1 MNSFNRAHAHGDS
14 NMADMT
20 IKEAAEMT
28 IDEALDVIEQS
39 GRQTNS
45 IQRNQ
50 ISFALYELKY
60 IMKDKAQAPE
70 AAKAIKSAAISTI
83 RNFFKGLEIPGGLSK
98 ADLRFHV
105 QINDGGEDKDPYFM
119 FFINKAPGIEEL
131 FKKAFS
137 ADIEVDDEGWCTKFA
152 LPQDYLRQ
160 ALNEFMM
167 NA

>member
-1 MNSFNRAHAHGDS
+1 
-14 NMADMT
+14 MADMT

-39 GRQTNS
+39 GRTTNS

-70 AAKAIKSAAISTI
+70 AAKAIKTAAISTI
-83 RNFFKGLEIPGGLSK
+83 RNFFKGLEIPGSLSK

-105 QINDGGEDKDPYFM
+105 QINDGGEDKDPHFM
-119 FFINKAPGIEEL
+119 FFISKAPGIQEL

-167 NA
+167 NV

>member
-1 MNSFNRAHAHGDS
+1 
-14 NMADMT
+14 MAD
-20 IKEAAEMT
+20 MT
-28 IDEALDVIEQS
+28 IDEALDVIEHS
-39 GRQTNS
+39 GRKTNS

-98 ADLRFHV
+98 ADLRFHI
-105 QINDGGEDKDPYFM
+105 QINDGGDDHNPYFM
-119 FFINKAPGIEEL
+119 FFIHKAPGIEEL
-131 FKKAFS
+131 FKKAFT
-137 ADIEVDDEGWCTKFA
+137 ADIDVDEDGWCTKFA

-167 NA
+167 NV

>member
-1 MNSFNRAHAHGDS
+1 
-14 NMADMT
+14 
-20 IKEAAEMT
+20 
-28 IDEALDVIEQS
+28 
-39 GRQTNS
+39 
-45 IQRNQ
+45 
-50 ISFALYELKY
+50 
-60 IMKDKAQAPE
+60 MKDKAQAPE

-119 FFINKAPGIEEL
+119 FFIHKTPGIEEL

-167 NA
+167 NV

>member
-1 MNSFNRAHAHGDS
+1 
-14 NMADMT
+14 
-20 IKEAAEMT
+20 
-28 IDEALDVIEQS
+28 
-39 GRQTNS
+39 
-45 IQRNQ
+45 
-50 ISFALYELKY
+50 
-60 IMKDKAQAPE
+60 MKDKAQAPE

-98 ADLRFHV
+98 SDLRFHV

-119 FFINKAPGIEEL
+119 FFISKAPGIQEL
-131 FKKAFS
+131 FHKAFS